1 MKKYYGLLGAIFI
14 QAVFGRAHQ
23 GSNQQL
29 ASLQESLDVIYQDH
43 LQRKM
48 TQLKAVEIPQM
59 REGRNAQFL
68 KITRKKKKVR
78 TCQNMAGI
86 IGKLRLRRLF

>member
-1 MKKYYGLLGAIFI
+1 MKKYYALLGAIFI
-14 QAVFGRAHQ
+14 QAVSGRAHQ

-48 TQLKAVEIPQM
+48 TQLKPVEIHQM
-59 REGRNAQFL
+59 REGRNAKL
-68 KITRKKKKVR
+68 SVVHRP
-78 TCQNMAGI
+78 I
-86 IGKLRLRRLF
+86 ILLYVLFER